1 MSVFAGYSRYYDL
14 LYRDKDYAAEA
25 RHVHDILQKHA
36 PGVRSVV
43 EIGCGTGAHAAELAS
58 LGYEVVGVDMSEGML
73 AAAAA
78 RKAELPAVHAER
90 IAFSHGDARSV
101 RLGRR
106 FGAVVSLFHVM
117 SYQTSNRDLTAAFA
131 TAAAHLEPGG
141 VFVFDCWYGPAVLTE
156 RPSTVVKNLSD
167 EAIDVTRVA
176 EPQMHAE
183 ENVVD
188 VNYAVTITDRITGKV
203 ETLHETHRMRYL
215 FTPEIAMM
223 LGGAGM
229 SLVESREWMAD
240 GPPGFHTWSACF
252 VGRSSQS

>member
-36 PGVRSVV
+36 PGVRSLV

-58 LGYEVVGVDMSEGML
+58 LGYDVVGVDMSVGML

-78 RKAELPAVHAER
+78 RKGELPAAHAER
-90 IAFSHGDARSV
+90 IEFSHGDARSV

-117 SYQTSNRDLTAAFA
+117 SYQTSNSDLAAAFA

-141 VFVFDCWYGPAVLTE
+141 VFVFDCWYGPAVLTD
-156 RPSTVVKNLSD
+156 RPSTVVKKLAD

-176 EPQMHAE
+176 EPEMHAE

-188 VNYAVTITDRITGKV
+188 VNYAVTITDRVTGKV

-223 LGGAGM
+223 LEATGM
-229 SLVESREWMAD
+229 ALIESREWMTDRA
-240 GPPGFHTWSACF
+240 PGFHSWSACF
-252 VGRSSQS
+252 VAQRSQS

>member
-1 MSVFAGYSRYYDL
+1 MTCSTATR
-14 LYRDKDYAAEA
+14 
-25 RHVHDILQKHA
+25 ITPPKHA
-36 PGVRSVV
+36 TSTRFCKNTRPASARWSRSDAVPAPMPRSRHRSA
-43 EIGCGTGAHAAELAS
+43 T
-58 LGYEVVGVDMSEGML
+58 
-73 AAAAA
+73 
-78 RKAELPAVHAER
+78 RLPAVHAER
-90 IAFSHGDARSV
+90 IEFSHGDARSV

-117 SYQTSNRDLTAAFA
+117 SYQTSNTDLTAAFA

-156 RPSTVVKNLSD
+156 RPSTVVKKLSD
-167 EAIDVTRVA
+167 EAIDVKRVA

-223 LGGAGM
+223 LEGAGM
-229 SLVESREWMAD
+229 ALVESREWMTDRA
-240 GPPGFHTWSACF
+240 PGFHTWSACF